1 MRWLPRTR
9 IFETNPLLW
18 KWHTEV
24 APSGFWVKTRGPFM
38 WWGKSPRSLEQRS
51 ALIATLREE
60 DHELLERLSQT

>member
-9 IFETNPLLW
+9 IYESNPLLW

-38 WWGKSPRSLEQRS
+38 WWGKDGKRTEGKVSYSHDNTSDVQRV
-51 ALIATLREE
+51 
-60 DHELLERLSQT
+60 H